1 MAKRTYLRGISIHEE
16 NAMRGGRAFNEADAL
31 VSLTWAKEL
40 GYNYVRLAHY
50 PHNEHI
56 IKLAD
61 KMGMMVW
68 EEIPVYWTI
77 DYTNEATLKNAE
89 NQLSEM
95 ITRDKNRASVII
107 WSMANETPPSDV
119 RFLYC

>member
-1 MAKRTYLRGISIHEE
+1 
-16 NAMRGGRAFNEADAL
+16 MRGGRAFNEADAL

-40 GYNYVRLAHY
+40 GCNYVRLAHY

-119 RFLYC
+119 RNSFIVNLINHAKTLIRQG